1 MSIRI
6 RKYAGIAAILAS
18 ATFALPAQAAQTH
31 APVAGAV
38 GHWSAADETVHGWRS
53 RGGWGGYYGG
63 NWGRHGHVRGGD
75 VLAGILIVGGAL
87 AVVKAIENSNDRR
100 YRANYPD
107 RDYRDRDYRY
117 PDYRDRDTRYPDY
130 RDNGRDYRDPRDS
143 RYDGDPRRGI
153 DGAIEDCVGEVQRD
167 SRVATVDTA
176 ERNEDGWRVA
186 GDLARGGRYSCKF
199 GNDGRVRDIDIDMG
213 RSSSRD
219 EPAYEARRDDDRAYE
234 VRRDDAGRD
243 SQYDDDYYASA
254 RERMGDQAPDIR
266 SAEAPPVDAP
276 DMAAPAEDG
285 DRSWQRG
292 EADDRYDTAAASGDY
307 ALARK

>member
-6 RKYAGIAAILAS
+6 RKSAGIAAILAS
-18 ATFALPAQAAQTH
+18 ATLALPAQAASLSNP
-31 APVAGAV
+31 AAGAV
-38 GHWSAADETVHGWRS
+38 GHWTAADETAHGWRS

-63 NWGRHGHVRGGD
+63 RWGGHGHVRGGD

-100 YRANYPD
+100 YRD

-117 PDYRDRDTRYPDY
+117 RDYREGDYRDRDARYPDY
-130 RDNGRDYRDPRDS
+130 RDGARDYRDPRDS
-143 RYDGDPRRGI
+143 SYDDPRRGI

-199 GNDGRVRDIDIDMG
+199 GNDGRVRDIDIEMG
-213 RSSSRD
+213 KSSSRD
-219 EPAYEARRDDDRAYE
+219 EPAYEARRDDRGYE
-234 VRRDDAGRD
+234 MGREEAGRD
-243 SQYDDDYYASA
+243 PRYDDDYYASA
-254 RERMGDQAPDIR
+254 RERIGEQGPDVR
-266 SAEAPPVDAP
+266 SAETSDAVEVP
-276 DMAAPAEDG
+276 EMAVPAEDG
-285 DRSWQRG
+285 DRTWQRG
-292 EADDRYDTAAASGDY
+292 EADDRYETASAGDY
-307 ALARK
+307 TVARK